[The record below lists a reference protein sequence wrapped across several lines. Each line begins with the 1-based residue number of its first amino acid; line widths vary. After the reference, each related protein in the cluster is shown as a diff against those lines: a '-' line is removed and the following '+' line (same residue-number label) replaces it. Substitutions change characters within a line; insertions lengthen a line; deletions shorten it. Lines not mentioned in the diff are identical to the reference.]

1 MVLLLTLLAAALL
14 VLNFPIFVVLLLSSV
29 VALALTS
36 DVPFAIVIQT
46 LFGSIDKFALMAIPF
61 FIFAA
66 SVMDRGGM
74 SRRLIDWVE
83 ALFSSFKGGLGLTTV
98 ASCEVFGCIS
108 GSSPATVVAV
118 GGLLFPALVKNGY
131 GRPFSLGL
139 VTASGA
145 IAILIPPSIAMI
157 IFATITNVS
166 VGALFM
172 GGIGAG
178 LVFGLCLGAYVLFHA
193 YRHRI
198 VAAGGF
204 QWRVLMERTRA
215 ASWAIGM
222 PVLILGG
229 IYTGVFTPTE
239 AAGVSAVYAIV
250 IAMFIY
256 REMSWREL
264 IQVAVDSAVLT
275 AEIMVIIA
283 ASGIFAW
290 LLTISQAQLAL
301 NQLLTTYA
309 LHPVVVLLLI
319 NLVLLVAGMFID
331 PNSAQVILIPLLF
344 PIAQAVGVDP
354 VHLGI
359 IVTLNLAIGMYT
371 PPFGLNLFVSGGLF
385 QASYRELVV
394 AVMPFIAV
402 SVVALALIT
411 YIPSISLLIPQLV
424 YGGAW

>member
-1 MVLLLTLLAAALL
+1 MLLVLTLLAAALL
-14 VLNFPIFVVLLLSSV
+14 LLNFPIFAVLLLSSI
-29 VALALTS
+29 VALAATS
-36 DVPFAIVIQT
+36 SVPFDIVIQT

-74 SRRLIDWVE
+74 SRRLIGWVE

-118 GGLLFPALVKNGY
+118 GSLLFPALVKNGY
-131 GRPFSLGL
+131 GRAFSLGL

-178 LVFGLCLGAYVLFHA
+178 LAFGACLGLYVLYHA
-193 YRHRI
+193 YRQGI
-198 VAAGGF
+198 VTVGRF
-204 QWRVLMERTRA
+204 QWGVLLARTRE

-239 AAGVSAVYAIV
+239 AAGVSAVYAIAV
-250 IAMFIY
+250 AMLVY
-256 REMSWREL
+256 REMTWGEL
-264 IQVAVDSAVLT
+264 MKVAVDSAVLT
-275 AEIMVIIA
+275 AEIMIIIA
-283 ASGIFAW
+283 ASGIFSW
-290 LLTISQAQLAL
+290 LLTISQAQLGLSQFFA
-301 NQLLTTYA
+301 TYA
-309 LHPVVVLLLI
+309 SHPVVVMMLINVVLLL
-319 NLVLLVAGMFID
+319 AGMFID

-344 PIAQAVGVDP
+344 PIALAAGVDP

-371 PPFGLNLFVSGGLF
+371 PPFGLNIFVSGGVF
-385 QASYRELVV
+385 QASYRELVF
-394 AVMPFIAV
+394 AVMPFIGV
-402 SVVALALIT
+402 SIVALALIT

>member
-1 MVLLLTLLAAALL
+1 MLLLLTLLAAALL
-14 VLNFPIFVVLLLSSV
+14 ALNFPIFAVLLASSI
-29 VALALTS
+29 VALFATS
-36 DVPFAIVIQT
+36 DVPSEIVVQT

-74 SRRLIDWVE
+74 SKRLIGWVE
-83 ALFSSFKGGLGLTTV
+83 SLFSSFKGGLGLTAV

-118 GGLLFPALVKNGY
+118 GSLLFPALVKNGY
-131 GRPFSLGL
+131 GRSFSLGL
-139 VTASGA
+139 VTSSGA

-157 IFATITNVS
+157 VFATITNVS

-178 LVFGLCLGAYVLFHA
+178 LAFGACLAAYVLFHA
-193 YRHRI
+193 YRMRLTSEGSFRW
-198 VAAGGF
+198 A
-204 QWRVLMERTRA
+204 VLLERTRA

-239 AAGVSAVYAIV
+239 AAGVSAVYAIAV
-250 IAMFIY
+250 AMLVY
-256 REMSWREL
+256 REMTWSEL
-264 IQVAVDSAVLT
+264 MQIAVESAVLT
-275 AEIMVIIA
+275 AEIMIIIA

-290 LLTISQAQLAL
+290 LLTVGQAQSAL
-301 NQLLTTYA
+301 TQFFATHTLE
-309 LHPVVVLLLI
+309 PWVLLLAI
-319 NLVLLVAGMFID
+319 NIILLIAGMFID

-344 PIAQAVGVDP
+344 PISQAAGVDP

-385 QASYRELVV
+385 QATYRELVL

-402 SVVALALIT
+402 SLAALALIT
-411 YIPSISLLIPQLV
+411 YVPAISLFVPRLV
-424 YGGAW
+424 YGGGW

>member
-1 MVLLLTLLAAALL
+1 VLPLLTLLAAALL
-14 VLNFPIFVVLLLSSV
+14 VLNFPIFAVLLLSSI
-29 VALALTS
+29 VALTATTNIPS
-36 DVPFAIVIQT
+36 GIVIQT
-46 LFGSIDKFALMAIPF
+46 LFGSIDKFALMAVPF

-66 SVMDRGGM
+66 NVMDRGGM
-74 SRRLIDWVE
+74 SKRLIAWVE
-83 ALFSSFKGGLGLTTV
+83 SLFSSFKGGLGLTTV

-118 GGLLFPALVKNGY
+118 GSVLFPALLKNGY
-131 GRPFSLGL
+131 SRLFSLGL
-139 VTASGA
+139 VTSSGA

-157 IFATITNVS
+157 VFATITNVS

-178 LVFGLCLGAYVLFHA
+178 LAFGACLAGYVMWHA
-193 YRHRI
+193 YRHGL
-198 VAAGGF
+198 ASAENF
-204 QWRVLMERTRA
+204 AWKRVVERTRS

-222 PVLILGG
+222 PILILGG

-239 AAGVSAVYAIV
+239 AAAVSAVYAIAV
-250 IAMFIY
+250 AMLVY
-256 REMSWREL
+256 REMNWRDL
-264 IQVAVDSAVLT
+264 IEVAHQSAMLT
-275 AEIMVIIA
+275 AQIMIIIA
-283 ASGIFAW
+283 ASGIFSW
-290 LLTISQAQLAL
+290 LLTISQTQLAL
-301 NQLLTTYA
+301 NHFFATYA
-309 LHPVVVLLLI
+309 LHPVVLMLLI
-319 NLVLLVAGMFID
+319 NFILLLAGMVID

-344 PIAQAVGVDP
+344 PLAQAARIDP

-385 QASYRELVV
+385 QASYRELVA

-402 SVVALALIT
+402 SIVALALVT
-411 YIPSISLLIPQLV
+411 YIPAISLFVPHLV

>member
-1 MVLLLTLLAAALL
+1 MLLVLTLLAVVLL
-14 VLNFPIFVVLLLSSV
+14 AFNFPIFAVLLLSSL
-29 VALALTS
+29 VALAATS
-36 DVPFAIVIQT
+36 DIPSDIVIQT

-74 SRRLIDWVE
+74 SKRLIAWVE
-83 ALFSSFKGGLGLTTV
+83 SLFSSFKGGLGLTTV

-118 GGLLFPALVKNGY
+118 GSLLFPALVNNGY
-131 GRPFSLGL
+131 GRSFSLGL

-178 LVFGLCLGAYVLFHA
+178 LAFGACLAAYVLFHA

-198 VAAGGF
+198 TSAGRF
-204 QWRVLMERTRA
+204 QWTRLIERTRA

-222 PVLILGG
+222 PALILGG
-229 IYTGVFTPTE
+229 IYSGVFTPTE
-239 AAGVSAVYAIV
+239 AAGVSAVYAIAV
-250 IAMFIY
+250 AMFVY
-256 REMSWREL
+256 RELTWRQL
-264 IQVAVDSAVLT
+264 VQIAVESAVLT
-275 AEIMVIIA
+275 AEIMIIIA

-290 LLTISQAQLAL
+290 LLTVSQAQSAL
-301 NQLLTTYA
+301 NQYFASHA
-309 LHPVVVLLLI
+309 LHPAMLLL
-319 NLVLLVAGMFID
+319 LVNIILLIAGMFID

-344 PIAQAVGVDP
+344 PVAQAAGVDP
-354 VHLGI
+354 VHFGI

-402 SVVALALIT
+402 SLVALALIT
-411 YIPSISLLIPQLV
+411 YVPTISLFIPRIV

>member
-1 MVLLLTLLAAALL
+1 MILLLTLLAAALL
-14 VLNFPIFVVLLLSSV
+14 ALNFPIFAVLLLSSI
-29 VALALTS
+29 VALAATS
-36 DVPFAIVIQT
+36 EVPSEIVVQT

-74 SRRLIDWVE
+74 SKRLIAWVE
-83 ALFSSFKGGLGLTTV
+83 SLFSAFKGGLGITTV

-118 GGLLFPALVKNGY
+118 GSLLFPALVKNGY
-131 GRPFSLGL
+131 GRSFSLGL

-157 IFATITNVS
+157 VFATITNVS

-178 LVFGLCLGAYVLFHA
+178 LTFGACLAAYVLFHA
-193 YRHRI
+193 YRARI
-198 VAAGGF
+198 TSDGRF
-204 QWRVLMERTRA
+204 QWSILMQRTRA

-239 AAGVSAVYAIV
+239 AAGVSAVYAIAV
-250 IAMFIY
+250 AMCVY
-256 REMSWREL
+256 REMTWREL
-264 IQVAVDSAVLT
+264 MEIAVQSAVLT
-275 AEIMVIIA
+275 AEIMIIIA

-290 LLTISQAQLAL
+290 LLTVGQAQAAL
-301 NQLLTTYA
+301 TQFFATHA
-309 LHPVVVLLLI
+309 LQPAMLLLVI
-319 NLVLLVAGMFID
+319 NVILLIAGMFID
-331 PNSAQVILIPLLF
+331 PNSAQVILIPLVF
-344 PIAQAVGVDP
+344 PIAQAAGVDP

-371 PPFGLNLFVSGGLF
+371 PPFGLNIFVSGGLF

-394 AVMPFIAV
+394 AVLPFIAV
-402 SVVALALIT
+402 SLAALALIT
-411 YIPSISLLIPQLV
+411 WIPAISLFIPRLV

>member
-1 MVLLLTLLAAALL
+1 MVSVLTLLAAALL
-14 VLNFPIFVVLLLSSV
+14 VLNFPIFAVLLLSSL

-36 DVPFAIVIQT
+36 NVPNEIVIQT

-66 SVMDRGGM
+66 TVMERGGM
-74 SRRLIDWVE
+74 SRRLIAWVE
-83 ALFSSFKGGLGLTTV
+83 SLFSSLKGGLGITTV

-131 GRPFSLGL
+131 GRSFSLGL

-178 LVFGLCLGAYVLFHA
+178 LAFGLCLGGYVLYHA
-193 YRHRI
+193 YRQRI
-198 VAAGGF
+198 GTERRF
-204 QWRVLMERTRA
+204 RWRALLERTREA
-215 ASWAIGM
+215 VWAIGM
-222 PVLILGG
+222 PILILGG
-229 IYTGVFTPTE
+229 IYTGIFTPTE
-239 AAGVSAVYAIV
+239 AAGVSAVYAIAV
-250 IAMFIY
+250 AMFVY
-256 REMSWREL
+256 REMNVREL
-264 IQVAVDSAVLT
+264 MQAAVASAVLT
-275 AEIMVIIA
+275 AEIMIIIA
-283 ASGIFAW
+283 ASGIFSW

-301 NQLLTTYA
+301 NQAFSAYA
-309 LHPVVVLLLI
+309 THPVMVLLLMNVI
-319 NLVLLVAGMFID
+319 LLVAGMFID

-344 PIAQAVGVDP
+344 PIAIAAGVDP

-371 PPFGLNLFVSGGLF
+371 PPFGLNIFVSGGVF
-385 QASYRELVV
+385 QASYRELVI

-402 SVVALALIT
+402 SVVGLALIT
-411 YIPSISLLIPQLV
+411 YIPSISLFIPQVV

>member
-1 MVLLLTLLAAALL
+1 MLLILTLLAAALL
-14 VLNFPIFVVLLLSSV
+14 ALNFPIFAVLLLSSV
-29 VALALTS
+29 VALAVTS
-36 DVPFAIVIQT
+36 DIPFDIVIQT

-66 SVMDRGGM
+66 NVMDRGGM
-74 SRRLIDWVE
+74 SKRLIAWVE

-118 GGLLFPALVKNGY
+118 GSLLYPALVKNGY

-139 VTASGA
+139 VTSSGA

-157 IFATITNVS
+157 IYATITNVS

-178 LVFGLCLGAYVLFHA
+178 LVFGVCLGGYVLYHA

-198 VAAGGF
+198 STVGRFA
-204 QWRVLMERTRA
+204 WRLLLERTRA

-229 IYTGVFTPTE
+229 IYTGMFTPTE
-239 AAGVSAVYAIV
+239 AAGVSAVYAIAV
-250 IAMFIY
+250 AMLIY

-264 IQVAVDSAVLT
+264 VQVAVESALLT
-275 AEIMVIIA
+275 AKIMVIIA
-283 ASGIFAW
+283 ASGIFSW
-290 LLTISQAQLAL
+290 LLTISQTLQAL
-301 NQLLTTYA
+301 NEIVNAYA
-309 LHPVVVLLLI
+309 LHPVILVLLI
-319 NLVLLVAGMFID
+319 NLMLLVAGMFID

-344 PIAQAVGVDP
+344 PIAHAAGVDP
-354 VHLGI
+354 VHFGI

-385 QASYRELVV
+385 HAAYNELVP
-394 AVMPFIAV
+394 AVLPFIIV
-402 SVVALALIT
+402 SLVALALVT
-411 YIPSISLLIPQLV
+411 WIPGISLLIPWLV

>member
-1 MVLLLTLLAAALL
+1 MLFVLTLLAAALL
-14 VLNFPIFVVLLLSSV
+14 VLNFPIFAVLLLSSL
-29 VALALTS
+29 VALAATS
-36 DVPFAIVIQT
+36 DVPFEIVIQT

-74 SRRLIDWVE
+74 SKRLIAWVE
-83 ALFSSFKGGLGLTTV
+83 SVFSSFKGGLGLTTV

-131 GRPFSLGL
+131 GRSFSLGL

-178 LVFGLCLGAYVLFHA
+178 LAFGACLGAYVLYHA
-193 YRHRI
+193 YRQRI
-198 VAAGGF
+198 TTMGRF
-204 QWRVLMERTRA
+204 QWGFLLERTRA

-229 IYTGVFTPTE
+229 IYTGIFTPTE
-239 AAGVSAVYAIV
+239 AAGVSAVYAILV
-250 IAMFIY
+250 AMFVY
-256 REMSWREL
+256 REMTWREL
-264 IQVAVDSAVLT
+264 MQVAVDSAVLT
-275 AEIMVIIA
+275 AEIMIIIA
-283 ASGIFAW
+283 ASGIFSW

-301 NQLLTTYA
+301 NQLFGAYA
-309 LHPVVVLLLI
+309 LHPVMVLMMFNLLLLI
-319 NLVLLVAGMFID
+319 AGMFID

-344 PIAQAVGVDP
+344 PIAQAAGVDP

-371 PPFGLNLFVSGGLF
+371 PPFGLNLFVSGGVF
-385 QASYRELVV
+385 QAPYRELVV

-402 SVVALALIT
+402 SLVALALIT
-411 YIPSISLLIPQLV
+411 YIPSISLLIPRLV
-424 YGGAW
+424 YDGAW

>member
-1 MVLLLTLLAAALL
+1 MLLVLTLLAAALL
-14 VLNFPIFVVLLLSSV
+14 LLNFPIFAVLLLSSL
-29 VALALTS
+29 VALAATS
-36 DVPFAIVIQT
+36 SVPFDIVIQA

-74 SRRLIDWVE
+74 SRRLIGWVE

-118 GGLLFPALVKNGY
+118 GSLLFPALVKNGY
-131 GRPFSLGL
+131 GRAFSLGL

-178 LVFGLCLGAYVLFHA
+178 LAFGVCLGLYVLYHA
-193 YRHRI
+193 YRKGI
-198 VAAGGF
+198 VTVERF
-204 QWRVLMERTRA
+204 RWSVLFARTRE

-239 AAGVSAVYAIV
+239 AAGVSAVYAIAV
-250 IAMFIY
+250 AMLVY
-256 REMSWREL
+256 REMTWGEL
-264 IQVAVDSAVLT
+264 MKVAVNSAVLT
-275 AEIMVIIA
+275 AEIMIIIA
-283 ASGIFAW
+283 ASGIFSW
-290 LLTISQAQLAL
+290 LLTISQAQLGLSQFFA
-301 NQLLTTYA
+301 TYA
-309 LHPVVVLLLI
+309 SHPVVVLLLI
-319 NLVLLVAGMFID
+319 NVVLLIAGMFID

-344 PIAQAVGVDP
+344 PIALAVGVDP

-371 PPFGLNLFVSGGLF
+371 PPFGLNIFVSGGVF
-385 QASYRELVV
+385 QASYRELVA

-402 SVVALALIT
+402 SIVALALIT
-411 YIPSISLLIPQLV
+411 YIPSISLLIPRLV

>member
-1 MVLLLTLLAAALL
+1 MLPVLTLLAAALL
-14 VLNFPIFVVLLLSSV
+14 LLNFPIFAVLLLSSL
-29 VALALTS
+29 VALAATS
-36 DVPFAIVIQT
+36 SVPFDIVIQT

-74 SRRLIDWVE
+74 SRRLIGWVE

-118 GGLLFPALVKNGY
+118 GSLLFPALVKNGY
-131 GRPFSLGL
+131 GRAFSLGL

-178 LVFGLCLGAYVLFHA
+178 LAFGACLGLYVLYHA
-193 YRHRI
+193 YRQGI
-198 VAAGGF
+198 VTVGRF
-204 QWRVLMERTRA
+204 QWGVLIARTRE

-239 AAGVSAVYAIV
+239 AAGVSAVYAIAV
-250 IAMFIY
+250 AMLVY
-256 REMSWREL
+256 REMSWSEL
-264 IQVAVDSAVLT
+264 MKVAVDSAVLT
-275 AEIMVIIA
+275 AEIMIIIA
-283 ASGIFAW
+283 ASGIFSW
-290 LLTISQAQLAL
+290 LLTISQAQLGLSQFFA
-301 NQLLTTYA
+301 TYA
-309 LHPVVVLLLI
+309 SHPVVVLLLI
-319 NLVLLVAGMFID
+319 NVVLLIAGMFID

-344 PIAQAVGVDP
+344 PIALAAGVDP

-371 PPFGLNLFVSGGLF
+371 PPFGLNIFVSGGVF
-385 QASYRELVV
+385 QASYRELVA

-402 SVVALALIT
+402 SIVALALIT

>member
-1 MVLLLTLLAAALL
+1 MLLLLTLLAAALL
-14 VLNFPIFVVLLLSSV
+14 ALNFPIFTVLLASSI
-29 VALALTS
+29 VALFATS
-36 DVPFAIVIQT
+36 DVPSEIVVQT

-74 SRRLIDWVE
+74 SKRLISWVE
-83 ALFSSFKGGLGLTTV
+83 SLFSSFKGGLGLTTV

-118 GGLLFPALVKNGY
+118 GSLLFPALVKNGY

-178 LVFGLCLGAYVLFHA
+178 LTFGACLAAYVLFHA
-193 YRHRI
+193 YRMRLSSEGSFRW
-198 VAAGGF
+198 A
-204 QWRVLMERTRA
+204 VLLERTRA

-239 AAGVSAVYAIV
+239 AAGVSAVYAIAV
-250 IAMFIY
+250 AMFVY
-256 REMSWREL
+256 REMTWSEL
-264 IQVAVDSAVLT
+264 IQIAVDSAVLT
-275 AEIMVIIA
+275 AEIMIIIA

-290 LLTISQAQLAL
+290 LLTVGQAQSAL
-301 NQLLTTYA
+301 TQFFATHTLE
-309 LHPVVVLLLI
+309 PWVLLLVI
-319 NLVLLVAGMFID
+319 NIILLIAGMFID

-344 PIAQAVGVDP
+344 PLSQAAGVDP

-371 PPFGLNLFVSGGLF
+371 PPFGLNLFVSGGIF
-385 QASYRELVV
+385 QATYRELVV

-402 SVVALALIT
+402 SLVALGLIT
-411 YIPSISLLIPQLV
+411 WIPAISLFVPKLV

>member
-1 MVLLLTLLAAALL
+1 MLWVLTLLAAALL
-14 VLNFPIFVVLLLSSV
+14 VLNFPIFAVLLLSSL

-36 DVPFAIVIQT
+36 NVPFEIVIQT

-61 FIFAA
+61 FVFAA
-66 SVMDRGGM
+66 TVMDRGGM
-74 SRRLIDWVE
+74 SKRLIAWVE
-83 ALFSSFKGGLGLTTV
+83 AMFASFKGGLGLTTV

-178 LVFGLCLGAYVLFHA
+178 LVFGVCLGGYVLYHA
-193 YRHRI
+193 YRQRI
-198 VAAGGF
+198 VAAADF
-204 QWRVLMERTRA
+204 RWRVLLARTRE

-239 AAGVSAVYAIV
+239 AAGVSAVYAIAV
-250 IAMFIY
+250 AMLVY
-256 REMSWREL
+256 REMSWRDL
-264 IQVAVDSAVLT
+264 MQAAVSSSVLT
-275 AEIMVIIA
+275 AEIMIIIA
-283 ASGIFAW
+283 ASGIFSW
-290 LLTISQAQLAL
+290 LLTISQAQVAL
-301 NQLLTTYA
+301 NQFFTTSA

-344 PIAQAVGVDP
+344 PIAQAIGVDP

-359 IVTLNLAIGMYT
+359 IVTINLAIGMYT
-371 PPFGLNLFVSGGLF
+371 PPFGLNLFVSGGVF

-402 SVVALALIT
+402 SLVGLALIT
-411 YIPSISLLIPQLV
+411 WIPSISLLIPRLV

>member
-1 MVLLLTLLAAALL
+1 VLLLLTLLAAALL
-14 VLNFPIFVVLLLSSV
+14 ALNFPIFVVLLASSL
-29 VALALTS
+29 VALFATS
-36 DVPFAIVIQT
+36 DVPSEIVVQT

-74 SRRLIDWVE
+74 SKRLIAWVE
-83 ALFSSFKGGLGLTTV
+83 SLFLSFKGGLGLTTV

-118 GGLLFPALVKNGY
+118 GSLLFPALVKNGY
-131 GRPFSLGL
+131 GRSFSLGL

-178 LVFGLCLGAYVLFHA
+178 LTFGACLAAYVLFHA
-193 YRHRI
+193 YRTRLS
-198 VAAGGF
+198 AEGAF
-204 QWRVLMERTRA
+204 RWTVLLERTRA

-229 IYTGVFTPTE
+229 IYSGVFTPTE
-239 AAGVSAVYAIV
+239 AAGVSAVYAIAV
-250 IAMFIY
+250 AMFVH
-256 REMSWREL
+256 REMTWSEL
-264 IQVAVDSAVLT
+264 VHIAVESAVLT
-275 AEIMVIIA
+275 AAIMIIIA

-290 LLTISQAQLAL
+290 LLTVGQAQSAL
-301 NQLLTTYA
+301 TQFFATHTLSPA
-309 LHPVVVLLLI
+309 ILLLVI
-319 NLVLLVAGMFID
+319 NIILLIAGMFID

-344 PIAQAVGVDP
+344 PLAQAAGVDP

-371 PPFGLNLFVSGGLF
+371 PPFGLNLFVSGGVF

-394 AVMPFIAV
+394 AVTPFIAV
-402 SVVALALIT
+402 SLVALGLIT
-411 YIPSISLLIPQLV
+411 WIPAISLFVPRLV

>member
-1 MVLLLTLLAAALL
+1 MLTLLTLLAAALL
-14 VLNFPIFVVLLLSSV
+14 LLNFPIFAVLLLSSL

-36 DVPFAIVIQT
+36 DVPFDIVTQT

-66 SVMDRGGM
+66 IVMDRGGM
-74 SRRLIDWVE
+74 SRRLIGWVE
-83 ALFSSFKGGLGLTTV
+83 AVFSSFKGGLGLTTV

-118 GGLLFPALVKNGY
+118 GSLLFPALVKNGY

-178 LVFGLCLGAYVLFHA
+178 LAFGACLGAYVLYHA

-198 VAAGGF
+198 GTVGRF
-204 QWRVLMERTRA
+204 QWGVLLARTRE

-222 PVLILGG
+222 PLLILGG

-250 IAMFIY
+250 VAMFVY
-256 REMSWREL
+256 REMSWAEL
-264 IQVAVDSAVLT
+264 MKAAVESAVLT
-275 AEIMVIIA
+275 AEIMIIIA
-283 ASGIFAW
+283 ASGIFSW
-290 LLTISQAQLAL
+290 LLTISQAQLGL
-301 NQLLTTYA
+301 SQFFSTYA
-309 LHPVVVLLLI
+309 SHPVVVLLLI
-319 NLVLLVAGMFID
+319 NMVLLIAGMFID

-344 PIAQAVGVDP
+344 PIALAAGVDP
-354 VHLGI
+354 VHLGV

-371 PPFGLNLFVSGGLF
+371 PPFGLNIFVSGGVL

-402 SVVALALIT
+402 SIVGLALIT
-411 YIPSISLLIPQLV
+411 YVPSISLLIPHLV

>member
-1 MVLLLTLLAAALL
+1 MLLLLTFLAVVLLA
-14 VLNFPIFVVLLLSSV
+14 LNFPIFVVLLLSSI
-29 VALALTS
+29 VALFATS
-36 DVPFAIVIQT
+36 DVPSEIVVQT

-74 SRRLIDWVE
+74 SKRLIAWVE
-83 ALFSSFKGGLGLTTV
+83 SMFSSFKGGLGLTTV

-118 GGLLFPALVKNGY
+118 GSLLFPALVNNGY
-131 GRPFSLGL
+131 GRRFSLGL
-139 VTASGA
+139 VTSSGA

-178 LVFGLCLGAYVLFHA
+178 LTFGACLAAYVLYHA
-193 YRHRI
+193 YRMRLSSE
-198 VAAGGF
+198 GSF
-204 QWRVLMERTRA
+204 RWKVLVERTRA

-239 AAGVSAVYAIV
+239 AAGVSAVYAIAV
-250 IAMFIY
+250 AMLVY
-256 REMSWREL
+256 REMSWAEL
-264 IQVAVDSAVLT
+264 MQIAVESSVLT
-275 AEIMVIIA
+275 AEIMIIIA
-283 ASGIFAW
+283 SSGIFAW
-290 LLTISQAQLAL
+290 LLTVGQAQSAL
-301 NQLLTTYA
+301 TQFFSTHTLE
-309 LHPVVVLLLI
+309 PWVLLLAI
-319 NLVLLVAGMFID
+319 NVILLIAGMFID

-344 PIAQAVGVDP
+344 PISQAAGVDP

-371 PPFGLNLFVSGGLF
+371 PPFGLNLFISGGLF
-385 QASYRELVV
+385 QASYRELVL

-402 SVVALALIT
+402 SLVALALIT
-411 YIPSISLLIPQLV
+411 YIPAISLFVPRLV
-424 YGGAW
+424 YGGSF

>member
-1 MVLLLTLLAAALL
+1 MLPVLTLLAAALL
-14 VLNFPIFVVLLLSSV
+14 LLNFPIFAVLLLSSL
-29 VALALTS
+29 VALAATS
-36 DVPFAIVIQT
+36 SVPFDIVIQT

-74 SRRLIDWVE
+74 SRRLIGWVE

-118 GGLLFPALVKNGY
+118 GSLLFPALVKNGY
-131 GRPFSLGL
+131 GRAFSLGL

-157 IFATITNVS
+157 IFATVTNVS

-178 LVFGLCLGAYVLFHA
+178 LAFGACLGLYVLYHA
-193 YRHRI
+193 YRQGI
-198 VAAGGF
+198 VTVGRF
-204 QWRVLMERTRA
+204 QWGVLIARTRE

-239 AAGVSAVYAIV
+239 AAGVSAVYAIAV
-250 IAMFIY
+250 AMLVY
-256 REMSWREL
+256 REMSWSEL
-264 IQVAVDSAVLT
+264 MKVAVDSAVLT
-275 AEIMVIIA
+275 AEIMIIIA
-283 ASGIFAW
+283 ASGIFSW
-290 LLTISQAQLAL
+290 LLTISQAQLGLSQFFA
-301 NQLLTTYA
+301 TYA
-309 LHPVVVLLLI
+309 SHPVVVLLLI
-319 NLVLLVAGMFID
+319 NVVLLIAGMFID

-344 PIAQAVGVDP
+344 PIALAAGVDP

-371 PPFGLNLFVSGGLF
+371 PPFGLNIFVSGGVF
-385 QASYRELVV
+385 QASYRELVA

-402 SVVALALIT
+402 SIVALALIT

>member
-1 MVLLLTLLAAALL
+1 MLLVLTLLAAALL
-14 VLNFPIFVVLLLSSV
+14 ALNFPIFAVLLLSSL
-29 VALALTS
+29 VALAATS
-36 DVPFAIVIQT
+36 DIPFAIVIQT

-74 SRRLIDWVE
+74 SKRLIAWVE

-131 GRPFSLGL
+131 GRAFSLGL

-178 LVFGLCLGAYVLFHA
+178 LAFGVCLGAYVLVHA
-193 YRHRI
+193 YRHRLSS
-198 VAAGGF
+198 AARFGWG
-204 QWRVLMERTRA
+204 LLLERTRA

-229 IYTGVFTPTE
+229 IYSGVFTPTE
-239 AAGVSAVYAIV
+239 AAGVSAVYAIAV
-250 IAMFIY
+250 AMLVY

-264 IQVAVDSAVLT
+264 ILVAVDAAVLT

-283 ASGIFAW
+283 ASGIFSW
-290 LLTISQAQLAL
+290 LLTVSQAQSAL
-301 NQLLTTYA
+301 GEFFTTNA
-309 LHPVVVLLLI
+309 LHPVILLLSI
-319 NLVLLVAGMFID
+319 NLILLVAGMFID

-344 PIAQAVGVDP
+344 PIAQIAGVDP

-371 PPFGLNLFVSGGLF
+371 PPFGLNLFVSGGVF
-385 QASYRELVV
+385 QASYRELVT

-402 SVVALALIT
+402 SLVALGLIT
-411 YIPSISLLIPQLV
+411 WIPAISLFIPWLV

>member
-1 MVLLLTLLAAALL
+1 MVSLLTLLAAALL
-14 VLNFPIFVVLLLSSV
+14 VLNFPIFAVLLLSSL
-29 VALALTS
+29 VALALAS
-36 DVPFAIVIQT
+36 NVPNEIVIQT

-74 SRRLIDWVE
+74 SRRLIAWVE
-83 ALFSSFKGGLGLTTV
+83 SLFSSLKGGLGITTV

-131 GRPFSLGL
+131 GRSFSLGL

-178 LVFGLCLGAYVLFHA
+178 LAFGVCLGGYVLYHA
-193 YRHRI
+193 YRRRI
-198 VAAGGF
+198 TTEGRF
-204 QWRVLMERTRA
+204 RWRVLLERTRE

-250 IAMFIY
+250 VAMFVY
-256 REMSWREL
+256 REMNLREL
-264 IQVAVDSAVLT
+264 MKSAVDSAVLT
-275 AEIMVIIA
+275 AEIMIIIA
-283 ASGIFAW
+283 ASGIFSW

-301 NQLLTTYA
+301 NQALAAYA
-309 LHPVVVLLLI
+309 THPVMILMLINVVLLI
-319 NLVLLVAGMFID
+319 AGMFID

-344 PIAQAVGVDP
+344 PIAMAAGVDP

-359 IVTLNLAIGMYT
+359 IVTINLAIGMYT
-371 PPFGLNLFVSGGLF
+371 PPFGLNIFVSGGVF
-385 QASYRELVV
+385 QASYRELVM

-402 SVVALALIT
+402 SFVALALIT
-411 YIPSISLLIPQLV
+411 YIPSISLFIPKIV

>member
-1 MVLLLTLLAAALL
+1 MLLVLTLLAAALL
-14 VLNFPIFVVLLLSSV
+14 LLNFPIFAVLLLSSL
-29 VALALTS
+29 VALAATS
-36 DVPFAIVIQT
+36 NVPYEIIIQT

-66 SVMDRGGM
+66 NVMDRGGM
-74 SRRLIDWVE
+74 SKRLIAWVE
-83 ALFSSFKGGLGLTTV
+83 SLFSSLKGGLGLTTV

-131 GRPFSLGL
+131 GRRFSLGL

-178 LVFGLCLGAYVLFHA
+178 LAFGVCLGGYVLYHA
-193 YRHRI
+193 YRRRI
-198 VAAGGF
+198 ASVENF
-204 QWRVLMERTRA
+204 RWQVVLERTRA

-239 AAGVSAVYAIV
+239 AAGVSAVYAIAV
-250 IAMFIY
+250 AILVY
-256 REMSWREL
+256 REMSWRQL

-275 AEIMVIIA
+275 AEIMIIIA
-283 ASGIFAW
+283 ASGIFSW

-301 NQLLTTYA
+301 NQLFSTHA
-309 LHPVVVLLLI
+309 VHPAMVLLLI
-319 NLVLLVAGMFID
+319 NVVLLIAGMFID

-344 PIAQAVGVDP
+344 PIAQAIGVDP

-371 PPFGLNLFVSGGLF
+371 PPFGLNLFVSGGMF
-385 QASYRELVV
+385 QAPYRELVV
-394 AVMPFIAV
+394 AVTPFIAV
-402 SVVALALIT
+402 SIIALALIT

>member
-1 MVLLLTLLAAALL
+1 MLPVLLLLAATLLA
-14 VLNFPIFVVLLLSSV
+14 LNFPIFAVLLLSSL
-29 VALALTS
+29 VALAVTS
-36 DVPFAIVIQT
+36 DIPFDIVIQT

-66 SVMDRGGM
+66 TVMDRGGM
-74 SRRLIDWVE
+74 SKRLIAWVE
-83 ALFSSFKGGLGLTTV
+83 AMFSSFKGGLGLTTV

-118 GGLLFPALVKNGY
+118 GSVLFPALMKNGY
-131 GRPFSLGL
+131 GRAFSLGL

-157 IFATITNVS
+157 IYATITNVS

-178 LVFGLCLGAYVLFHA
+178 LAFGACLGVYVLYHA

-198 VAAGGF
+198 ASAGRFDWG
-204 QWRVLMERTRA
+204 LLLGRTRA

-239 AAGVSAVYAIV
+239 AAGVSAVYAV
-250 IAMFIY
+250 AIALFVY
-256 REMSWREL
+256 REMNWREL
-264 IQVAVDSAVLT
+264 MQAAVDSAVLT

-290 LLTISQAQLAL
+290 LLTISQAQSAL
-301 NQLLTTYA
+301 SHFFATHA
-309 LHPVVVLLLI
+309 LHPAMLLLVI
-319 NLVLLVAGMFID
+319 NLILLVAGMFID

-344 PIAQAVGVDP
+344 PLAQTAGVDP

-385 QASYRELVV
+385 QASYRELVT

-402 SVVALALIT
+402 SLVALGLIT
-411 YIPSISLLIPQLV
+411 YMPAISLFIPRLV